1 MKTASL
7 LLLAVLCLSACQWN
21 RQVKKDDHDYFTDT
35 LAYTSQNLHK
45 RAADCGN
52 KADSACT
59 VVQIVYPLF
68 KNQPVLNDTITH
80 KLLNTFMLGEKPD
93 TGLNAMATAFL
104 KSYTDSKKTD
114 PRSQMFYTLDLYAK
128 VIRQDSALLTL
139 EYGGYSFQ
147 GGAHGASFT
156 GFVNWDVKTRK
167 TVTLDDIMISGY
179 KEKLNYVAEKIFR
192 KNEQLADT
200 SSLARDYFFKDNKFA
215 LNKNYAI
222 TPTGIRFVYN
232 QYEIKPYAAG
242 QTELVLPYSQ
252 IRTLMKPRSV
262 ASQYIKINAGI

>member
-1 MKTASL
+1 MKTTSL
-7 LLLAVLCLSACQWN
+7 LLLAVFCLSACHWGGTA
-21 RQVKKDDHDYFTDT
+21 KKDDHDYFTDT
-35 LAYTSQNLHK
+35 LAYTSQNIHK
-45 RAADCGN
+45 RAADCGS

-59 VVQIVYPLF
+59 VVQIRYPLF

-93 TGLNAMATAFL
+93 TSLSAMTTAFL
-104 KSYTDSKKTD
+104 RSYDDARKSD
-114 PRSQMFYTLDLYAK
+114 PRSQMFYTLNLYAK

-139 EYGGYSFQ
+139 EYGGYTFQ

-167 TVTLDDIMISGY
+167 PVTLDDIMVSGY
-179 KEKLNYVAEKIFR
+179 RDKLNRIAEKVFR
-192 KNEQLADT
+192 KQEQLSDT
-200 SSLARDYFFKDNKFA
+200 SSLARDYFFKNNKFA
-215 LNKNYAI
+215 LNNNYAI
-222 TPTGIRFVYN
+222 TPTGIRFIYN

-242 QTELVLPYSQ
+242 QTQLVLPYSQ

-262 ASQYIKINAGI
+262 ASQYVDKNAGI